1 MLLQQLG
8 APNLRA
14 LAARSGLRWFWGS
27 DPECTCSAVGICCCW
42 TRKHLGTT
50 NLWWNSSMFVSS
62 QNLSVS
68 TQKFVLVLKLEKQI
82 CLNSPLLASQQ
93 ARRHNKNLIH
103 IDRRK
108 CTETD
113 LLPQSVE
120 SANVPANLED
130 STGYCFWQ
138 HLRCEAF
145 WADQPDCVETL
156 WSSPRCW
163 ASHRCCEHFVWIWS
177 FRGRGGWC
185 FPFKQRVFKMND
197 CAVLIKSHLLGGM
210 QPAAVIIFFVQVDNC
225 F

>member
-1 MLLQQLG
+1 
-8 APNLRA
+8 
-14 LAARSGLRWFWGS
+14 
-27 DPECTCSAVGICCCW
+27 
-42 TRKHLGTT
+42 
-50 NLWWNSSMFVSS
+50 MFVSS

-113 LLPQSVE
+113 FLPQSVE

-145 WADQPDCVETL
+145 
-156 WSSPRCW
+156 
-163 ASHRCCEHFVWIWS
+163 
-177 FRGRGGWC
+177 
-185 FPFKQRVFKMND
+185 
-197 CAVLIKSHLLGGM
+197 
-210 QPAAVIIFFVQVDNC
+210 
-225 F
+225 